1 MDLEVTG
8 AKILISIPQFG
19 GFMLT
24 ETVVVTW
31 AVMAVL
37 IGLCIFMTRHL
48 EVHPTKKRQ
57 VIAEYLVNAVQNM
70 VRDSMG
76 ERFVTST
83 DYVPFIAGLFALS
96 AGCSLSSLVGAY
108 APTSDLSTV
117 LGWALLVFVMI
128 TYTKLKT
135 NGFLGYLKSF
145 TEPIAIM
152 TPFNIIGE
160 IATPISMAFRH
171 FGNIASGSV
180 VTALVYGALTSL
192 SSMVLGKLPGVLGDV
207 LSHIPIF
214 AAGIPAVLS
223 LYFDLF
229 SSILQA
235 FIFCMLTMVYI
246 SDAAGGDDS

>member
-1 MDLEVTG
+1 MELDITG
-8 AKILISIPQFG
+8 AKILISIPEMG

-31 AVMAVL
+31 CVMAVL

-57 VIAEYLVNAVQNM
+57 VIAEYLVGTVQNM

-76 ERFVTST
+76 EQFVNTWF
-83 DYVPFIAGLFALS
+83 VPLIGALFALS

-108 APTSDLSTV
+108 APTGDLSTV
-117 LGWALLVFVMI
+117 LSWALFVFALI
-128 TYTKLKT
+128 TMMKLKT
-135 NGFLGYLKSF
+135 NGFLGYLKSY
-145 TEPIAIM
+145 TEPVPVM

-180 VTALVYGALTSL
+180 ITALIYSALATL
-192 SSMVLGKLPGVLGDV
+192 STKVLGLLPGVLGDV

-214 AAGIPAVLS
+214 AAGLPAVLS

-229 SSILQA
+229 SSFLQA
-235 FIFCMLTMVYI
+235 FIFCMLTMVYV
-246 SDAAGGDDS
+246 SNAAETGD